1 MDKRR
6 KSRRKKVPLEL
17 SDGDEQSRNASI
29 SPRKNESKDKVRLIP
44 PLKDLGRNVFP
55 FGRRVIFSDSL
66 PGLDLVC
73 LRDIP
78 PRAETAAWRG
88 RIEPGTI
95 NMIGAVPGAGA
106 FEVACSAA
114 AMVSN
119 GALLPHGEGRAADG
133 NVVIVTVKDNVAE
146 EIQPRLEAAAADPSR
161 VFIVRGVREEGGTR
175 QFELP
180 NDSGHLETAIRFI
193 RDVRLVILWRIGALI
208 PPSRHRR
215 RKRVEHPD
223 ISRAIWQLRDVA
235 KRYGM
240 AVVAIVEFAEAEQA
254 RAITW
259 GDFHPFVDASSSA
272 LVVRREEGR
281 DRRKLVQLK
290 GLGDSQVA
298 ELEFELNRKIT
309 RGGIVT
315 PTVVWDSNP
324 VSASV
329 QSSRASRRSRKRR
342 KRAAGNA
349 PHGEPPAADGDV
361 SLTKAIKNPGRHSRQ
376 GELPKDDARKQA
388 RDAGIGEHARASRAG
403 PCGRPS

>member
-1 MDKRR
+1 MR
-6 KSRRKKVPLEL
+6 KHKKLRVKMAPLEL
-17 SDGDEQSRNASI
+17 SDEGRKPPRDDSS
-29 SPRKNESKDKVRLIP
+29 SPRVDESRGKVRAIP
-44 PLKDLGRNVFP
+44 PLLDPARGVSLF
-55 FGRRVIFSDSL
+55 RRVTLPDSL
-66 PGLDLVC
+66 GAADLVS

-78 PRAETAAWRG
+78 PRIEMAPWRG
-88 RIEPGTI
+88 RIEPSGITTIGGT
-95 NMIGAVPGAGA
+95 PGAGA

-133 NVVIVTVKDNVAE
+133 NVVIVTAKDNVAE
-146 EIQPRLEAAAADPSR
+146 EIQPRLEAAAVDPTR
-161 VFIVRGVREEGGTR
+161 VFIVRGVREQGRTR

-180 NDSGHLETAIRFI
+180 SDLDHLETAIRFI
-193 RDVRLVILWRIGALI
+193 RDVRLVILWRIGTL
-208 PPSRHRR
+208 PSRHPR
-215 RKRVEHPD
+215 RKRAENPD